1 MSKVVNKYLFEIC
14 DFISENHLYTKD
26 YINGHKGNYPVYSA
40 TIGEPFGYIDSYDMH
55 NQKVLAVV
63 NYGCS
68 GCTYIIQDYKFS
80 IGRNICG
87 IVVKKMYKDSILLE
101 YLQVVATPMFLKA
114 VKGEKQKNLNQKL
127 VKNVIIPI
135 PIKEDGTFDLEEQ
148 QRLAGIYSEIEN
160 QKQKLLNKK
169 SEIQALLVQID
180 KEEGVNYKEV
190 SLNKIIKHN
199 NGSASYTKTWCQ
211 SHRGKYALFSANNF
225 EPIDFIDSYDYDGKY
240 LTYSKNGCAGYITI
254 INGKFSVNGDRCV
267 ITINDEYKNMLDILY
282 LKYYLEPLFRKN
294 KKGRLGIYGKNEFT
308 KLNSNMIKELDIQ
321 IPIPLDKDSNFDLEK
336 QKEIADKYK
345 QIDEIKQGLIDKIAY
360 LTSIN
365 VIPEFAEE

>member
-1 MSKVVNKYLFEIC
+1 MSKVIKKRIAEIC
-14 DFISENHLYTKD
+14 VYARKDSSLNAKKINSISGL
-26 YINGHKGNYPVYSA
+26 YPVYSA
-40 TIGEPFGYIDSYDMH
+40 
-55 NQKVLAVV
+55 
-63 NYGCS
+63 
-68 GCTYIIQDYKFS
+68 S
-80 IGRNICG
+80 IGICIGHINYYLNESPCIVIPTAGNGSAGRPYIVKDKEYSIATNAVGIIPKDNIDIG
-87 IVVKKMYKDSILLE
+87 
-101 YLQVVATPMFLKA
+101 YLYSQIKNTIEGL
-114 VKGEKQKNLNQKL
+114 VKGLSFKSINKSMIDDI
-127 VKNVIIPI
+127 VISI
-135 PIKEDGTFDLEEQ
+135 PIKKDGTFDIEEQ

-160 QKQKLLNKK
+160 QKQKLLNKV
-169 SEIQALLVQID
+169 SEIQELLVQID
-180 KEEGVNYKEV
+180 KEEGVNYKDV
-190 SLNKIIKHN
+190 PLNKLVEHN

-211 SHRGKYALFSANNF
+211 NHRGKYALFSANNF
-225 EPIDFIDSYDYDGKY
+225 EPIDFIDSYDYDGEY

-254 INGKFSVNGDRCV
+254 INEKFSVNGDRCV

-321 IPIPLDKDSNFDLEK
+321 IPIPLDKDGQFDLEK

-345 QIDEIKQGLIDKIAY
+345 QIDEIKQGLIDQIDY